1 LDTGI
6 ALSSRPVDAR
16 WDIAQRV
23 ARSASFQRSP
33 RLRELLL
40 YICERA
46 IQNRPQDLREQQIG
60 CGVFGR
66 KPEYNPGEDN
76 IVRVEIRQLRKRL
89 DEYFATEGKDEPL
102 VIAVPKGAYVP
113 AFEPRAA
120 TPAELPALAAP
131 VEAPAAAEEPAPV
144 STTAIARRAWLLWI
158 PAAVAAILAV
168 TCVSLWL
175 LYRKS
180 ERELAAA
187 VRPAVERTALWPLIF
202 DQDHQTL
209 VVCADSTLV
218 VAQTIL
224 HRSIS
229 LEDYLTHDYAGTPD
243 HAVGEEGSLL
253 RLLSRW
259 QFTDLA
265 DLRLVQRLYRING
278 DYWDKVQVRSAKTAA
293 FQDFKNGNIVLLGS
307 NRSNPWN
314 RLFEPMLNFQFDFDD
329 KTRTP
334 LIRNRTP
341 LPGEEAEYRGAPAGQ
356 SGNAYS
362 LIALVPNLRHTGNV
376 LIVAGTTAES
386 TEATGEFVTN
396 GRASAGFLSTL
407 MRRNKGRLPYFEVL
421 LKSGM
426 LAGVAGN
433 VEIVATRIVAENSAK

>member
-1 LDTGI
+1 
-6 ALSSRPVDAR
+6 
-16 WDIAQRV
+16 
-23 ARSASFQRSP
+23 
-33 RLRELLL
+33 
-40 YICERA
+40 
-46 IQNRPQDLREQQIG
+46 
-60 CGVFGR
+60 VFGR

-89 DEYFATEGKDEPL
+89 EEYFATEGKDEPL
-102 VIAVPKGAYVP
+102 VIVVPKGAYVP
-113 AFEPRAA
+113 SFEPRAA
-120 TPAELPALAAP
+120 APAELPALPASAEPPTAEEAAP
-131 VEAPAAAEEPAPV
+131 VATAPA
-144 STTAIARRAWLLWI
+144 ARRAWWLWV
-158 PAAVAAILAV
+158 PATVAAILV
-168 TCVSLWL
+168 ITCVWLWL

-202 DQDHQTL
+202 NEDHQTS

-224 HRSIS
+224 HRPIS
-229 LEDYLTHDYAGTPD
+229 LEEYLAHDYTGSPD
-243 HAVGEEGSLL
+243 HPGGDEGSLL

-265 DLRLVQRLYRING
+265 DLRLVQRLYRLNA

-307 NRSNPWN
+307 SRSNPWN
-314 RLFEPMLNFQFDFDD
+314 RLFEPLLNFQFDFDD

-334 LIRNRTP
+334 FIRNRTP
-341 LPGEEAEYRGAPAGQ
+341 LAGEAAEYRGAPPGQ
-356 SGNAYS
+356 SGDAYS

-386 TEATGEFVTN
+386 TEATGEFITN
-396 GRASAGFLSTL
+396 SKASADFLNAL

-421 LKSGM
+421 LKSGT

-433 VEIVATRIVAENSAK
+433 AEIVAMRVVSNEGRN